1 MLPRPMIKILLVCM
15 PGDGIEKGSRWAYWI
30 KEGSWGRSLRFYSR
44 LPYNIKQKST
54 LILQFALDCS
64 ERSFPRKGGGPV
76 GPYKGG
82 RPYGAFQVGKVLW
95 GLPL

>member
-1 MLPRPMIKILLVCM
+1 MGKKSKVLQPTTLQHK
-15 PGDGIEKGSRWAYWI
+15 A
-30 KEGSWGRSLRFYSR
+30 
-44 LPYNIKQKST
+44 KST